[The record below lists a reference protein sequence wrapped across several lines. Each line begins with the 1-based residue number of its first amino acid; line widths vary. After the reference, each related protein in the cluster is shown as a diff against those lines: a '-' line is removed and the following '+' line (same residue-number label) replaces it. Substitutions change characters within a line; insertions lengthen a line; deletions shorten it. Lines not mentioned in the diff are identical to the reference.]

1 MKGLSPLVGL
11 ALTIGISTAAVAI
24 TVALILPTMDRMK
37 DSSII
42 SEGLENLELINSAIR
57 EVASESE
64 GSRRTITFT
73 VTDGEYII
81 DNNKELIYFEYTP
94 KSDLLLEGT
103 MGNVYLERN
112 PVFLEYFNYYQ
123 ADSDASPTWK
133 VINGTCK
140 VEYGMYYCNK
150 GAAYANVTNI
160 TQDFTIYGKIINRN
174 GKGEI
179 FPLSVAPENLVLYLT
194 FDEGSGNTTYDY
206 SLHYNNGTLKDAN
219 ASNSDGDTPPQWVD
233 GKFGKGLSF
242 DGVDDYVRIL
252 AINLSRYSV
261 SLWFYYSVLPTAGE
275 VLFHR
280 GYTWEAK
287 YEPQISIGSDGRVY
301 AKVSGTSNAGL
312 IGSGIANP
320 GKWHHVVCVVDG
332 SQSQKLYVDGTEV
345 ASTSKSITIAPL
357 YIVIGA
363 AAKDNDGYADFSYF
377 NGTID
382 EVRIYDKALNET
394 EIKAEYELGLK
405 RLQSTGKTT
414 TVEHKNKI
422 YLVVS
427 NPSGKSYFDDI
438 KVNTVEK
445 KMKLVLP
452 LENVDITNSGRIGK
466 GNIRLVIENEGLNE
480 GLNRPII
487 RITVS

>member
-37 DSSII
+37 DSNII

-123 ADSDASPTWK
+123 DNSDASPTWK

-150 GAAYANVTNI
+150 GAAYTNVTNI

-194 FDEGSGNTTYDY
+194 FDEGSGNITYDY

-219 ASNSDGDTPPQWVD
+219 ASNEDGNTPPQWVD
-233 GKFGKGLSF
+233 GKLGKALSF
-242 DGVDDYVRIL
+242 DGVDDYVKISFPDDIANTL
-252 AINLSRYSV
+252 QNEMTVVI
-261 SLWFYYSVLPTAGE
+261 WFYADHDDADNLGRTR
-275 VLFHR
+275 LFMC
-280 GYTWEAK
+280 GYR
-287 YEPQISIGSDGRVY
+287 PFFFIDDGTLDFLFVDETDTERSFTHSFFPS
-301 AKVSGTSNAGL
+301 AEQW
-312 IGSGIANP
+312 
-320 GKWHHVVCVVDG
+320 GKWHFVAVSYKAYEFVRLSVDG
-332 SQSQKLYVDGTEV
+332 VVVEKINDYKIQYPVKSCDIATIWGT
-345 ASTSKSITIAPL
+345 
-357 YIVIGA
+357 
-363 AAKDNDGYADFSYF
+363 YAY
-377 NGTID
+377 GLRD
-382 EVRIYDKALNET
+382 EVRIYNRALSEE

-405 RLQSTGKTT
+405 RLQSTGKTNT
-414 TVEHKNKI
+414 IEHKDKI

-452 LENVDITNSGRIGK
+452 LENVDITNRGRIGK

-480 GLNRPII
+480 ALNRPII